1 MLAVAMVFL
10 SVFVW
15 VVESHHE
22 AEQSRLAT
30 NIGEIKRI
38 DEVLTSSALLAAATG
53 EAAYEARY
61 NAHVG
66 ELERILSETLEQFS
80 TDEARAMLR
89 QTEAANK
96 VLVDLETRAL
106 AELDGTPNP
115 AAFALLNS
123 AEYLENKQ
131 IYANG
136 TDRAFAEMRIVNA
149 ETIERIHY
157 LLLGL
162 AVSSIVITA
171 AASRYIWKSRME
183 LLSNRHQDAQVNMM
197 RAIIRTFMDVQN
209 NLLNN
214 MVYFRTKAAH
224 SLPFDE
230 REIELIDR
238 EIHLAKQKLADISE
252 TDLGETRD
260 LGGIVVLAPS
270 EQDNENPTAPSKPKL
285 AKVA

>member
-1 MLAVAMVFL
+1 MASLKLFPPFIGFMLAVAMVFL

-162 AVSSIVITA
+162 AAAVAVLSPRSVQSAVAAGVGMSHTA
-171 AASRYIWKSRME
+171 ATSPPAPVAAVVA
-183 LLSNRHQDAQVNMM
+183 AQQEPWAVW
-197 RAIIRTFMDVQN
+197 RGWGAVRRTIR
-209 NLLNN
+209 
-214 MVYFRTKAAH
+214 
-224 SLPFDE
+224 
-230 REIELIDR
+230 
-238 EIHLAKQKLADISE
+238 
-252 TDLGETRD
+252 
-260 LGGIVVLAPS
+260 
-270 EQDNENPTAPSKPKL
+270 
-285 AKVA
+285 